1 MIIKR
6 IQKAYN
12 LYREKS
18 YFFNP
23 GVRPQLSNQFVQCF
37 SLKKTRQLIIIMRK
51 QLLFLFFALFFIHS
65 VSAQDT
71 TLPYWQEVSAFREL
85 DSANLPPKNSILFI
99 GSSSFTKWTD
109 VQEYFPGPPI
119 INRAFGG
126 SSLPDLIN
134 HVDAIVFPYKPRQ
147 IIIYCGENDLAAS
160 DTVSAELVFTRFTQL
175 FQLIREKLPA
185 VSIAF
190 VSIKPS
196 PSRRKI
202 WPQAREAN
210 ALIKKWLKTK
220 KHTAYIDVYY
230 KMFKNGNIMQD
241 IFIED
246 DLHMNAKGYAIWQ
259 KAIEPYLLKK

>member
-1 MIIKR
+1 
-6 IQKAYN
+6 
-12 LYREKS
+12 
-18 YFFNP
+18 
-23 GVRPQLSNQFVQCF
+23 
-37 SLKKTRQLIIIMRK
+37 MRK
-51 QLLFLFFALFFIHS
+51 QILSFFFALCFIS
-65 VSAQDT
+65 GVFAQDT
-71 TLPYWQEVSAFREL
+71 TLPYWQEVRAFREL
-85 DSANLPPKNSILFI
+85 DSAGRPAKNAILFI

-109 VQEYFPGPPI
+109 VQEYFPDRPI

-147 IIIYCGENDLAAS
+147 VVIYCGENDLAAS
-160 DTVSAELVFTRFTQL
+160 DTVSAQLVFKRFTTL
-175 FQLIREKLPA
+175 FNLVRAKLPG

-202 WPQAREAN
+202 WPRAREAN
-210 ALIKKWLKTK
+210 AMIKKWLKTK
-220 KHTAYIDVYY
+220 KHTDYIDVYY
-230 KMFKNGNIMQD
+230 KMFYKNGNIMQD